1 VASEAAVGAAKKA
14 DRLVM
19 RTAGIAVTLVLCI
32 WSPAVLAQREFDRVS
47 QSIRNLI
54 DEQRLPSVVVA
65 VAKNGRIVWEEGF
78 GWADVERQ
86 VPATPHTPYS
96 LASVSKPFTATAV
109 MKLVDE
115 QRLFLDRSANDY
127 LGDAKITGRDPAK
140 ATVRRILSHTAGLP
154 PYFRMFAESDPPP
167 IEEIITR
174 YAVLTNPPG
183 RRHVY
188 SNLGYG
194 VLEHI
199 ISRISGRSYDEFMR
213 REVFLPLALAH
224 ASVPRAAPAEAAV
237 RYDALG
243 RPMPFYDLG
252 HRGASAI
259 YASAHDLVRFGMFH
273 LKERLDDGTPI
284 LKRGSIDAMQ
294 RIETPESPTDG
305 YGLGWRI
312 SEDAGFR
319 HVSHTGGMPGVTTVL
334 SLFPTERLVVVVLT
348 NTRNAAVVRLAQE
361 LAALADPQY
370 GWRLRQARR
379 SDRE

>member
-1 VASEAAVGAAKKA
+1 MRSV
-14 DRLVM
+14 RL
-19 RTAGIAVTLVLCI
+19 GLVLLLYV
-32 WSPAVLAQREFDRVS
+32 WSPTVLAQQKFDRVS
-47 QSIRNLI
+47 QSIRDLI

-96 LASVSKPFTATAV
+96 LASVSKPFTATAI
-109 MKLVDE
+109 MKLVDAE
-115 QRLFLDRSANDY
+115 RLVLDRSANDY

-154 PYFRMFAESDPPP
+154 PFFRIFSESDPPP
-167 IEEIITR
+167 VEEIITR
-174 YAVLTNPPG
+174 FAVLTSPPG

-194 VLEHI
+194 ILEHI
-199 ISRISGRSYDEFMR
+199 IGRNSGLSYDEFLR
-213 REVFLPLALAH
+213 REVFVPLRLEH
-224 ASVPRAAPAEAAV
+224 TSVPRAAPTDAAV
-237 RYDALG
+237 RYDARGL
-243 RPMPFYDLG
+243 PLPFYDVG

-273 LKERLDDGTPI
+273 LKERLDDGTSI

-294 RIETPESPTDG
+294 RIQTHESPTDG

-312 SEDAGFR
+312 SEDHLGFR

-334 SLFPTERLVVVVLT
+334 SLFPSERVVVVVLT
-348 NTRNAAVVRLAQE
+348 NARNAAVVRLAQE
-361 LAALADPQY
+361 LAALVMPQY
-370 GWRLRQARR
+370 AWRLRQAHR
-379 SDRE
+379 SGRE